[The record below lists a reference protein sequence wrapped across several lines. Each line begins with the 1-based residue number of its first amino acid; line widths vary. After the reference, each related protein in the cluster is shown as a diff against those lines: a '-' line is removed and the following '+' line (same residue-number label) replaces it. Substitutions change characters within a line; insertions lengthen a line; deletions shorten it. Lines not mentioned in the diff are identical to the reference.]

1 MFARKKVHR
10 SSFIVHRLIASF
22 LILVSLLTITS
33 YLLPIA
39 SADEIEDLQK
49 QIDQLNKAR
58 DMSINATKPL
68 LGQLTALKLQLAQ
81 IQASLDNLT
90 AGIKLKEKE
99 LSIREDKLATQQA
112 LLETRI
118 RSYYIRSYYTDPLLV
133 IFSNSNAG
141 DLFRELSYRQ
151 AATREDRQIITS
163 ITTEVVDLLTQKD
176 KLEKDKARAAVLQ
189 AEVDK
194 SAQFLG
200 GEIKKAQAY
209 QSTLASQ
216 IAQLSQKQQEL
227 IAAKLASLNIPR
239 SAYTMQG
246 GCIDDRNI
254 DPGFSPRFAFFTYGV
269 PNRVGLNQWG
279 AKGRAEAGQ
288 SAQQI
293 LQSYYTADYTTGY
306 NQGINMHVTGS
317 NEYGQSF
324 DDNWNIEEYLKHLY
338 EMPANW
344 PMEALKAQAIAARSY
359 ALAYTNNGS
368 GNICPSQQCQVVKK
382 ETNDG
387 NWQLAVSQTAGIVLT
402 NGGSPIKAWF
412 SSTHGGYVF
421 SSGEI
426 GWSGTGWTKHATD
439 TSGSIGSFSDLSS
452 SAYDK
457 GSPWFY
463 CDWGARAQY
472 SKTAWLQGGE
482 VADIINVILLA
493 KADGGTQSHLSQPDK
508 PNPDGTDTWD
518 SSKVRGELTNRGIK
532 PYSNISSISVGMDS
546 GSGRATSVNISGD
559 GGQTSI
565 NASDFKNFFNLRAP
579 ANIQIVG
586 PLFNVEQK

>member
-1 MFARKKVHR
+1 MIARKKGFRLQVLGYR
-10 SSFIVHRLIASF
+10 SLLFLVV
-22 LILVSLLTITS
+22 LILFLYPVTS
-33 YLLPIA
+33 VLYPT
-39 SADEIEDLQK
+39 SADDIEDLQK

-58 DMSINATKPL
+58 DLSINATKPL
-68 LGQLTALKLQLAQ
+68 LGQLDSLKLQLAQ

-90 AGIKLKEKE
+90 TGIQTKQKE
-99 LSIREDKLATQQA
+99 LAIREDKLATQQA
-112 LLETRI
+112 LLEVRV
-118 RSYYIRSYYTDPLLV
+118 RSYYIRSYYADPLLV
-133 IFSNSNAG
+133 IFSSGNAG
-141 DLFRELSYRQ
+141 ELFRELSYRQ
-151 AATREDRQIITS
+151 AAAKEDKEIITS
-163 ITTEVVDLLTQKD
+163 ITNEVVGILTQKD
-176 KLEKDKARAAVLQ
+176 KLEKDKVRVAVLQ

-194 SAQFLG
+194 NATFLG

-246 GCIDDRNI
+246 GCVDDRGL

-288 SAQQI
+288 SAQTI
-293 LQSYYTADYTTGY
+293 LQAYYNADYTSSY
-306 NQGINMHVTGS
+306 NQGINIHVVGS

-324 DDNWNIEEYLKHLY
+324 DENWNIEEYLKHLY
-338 EMPANW
+338 EMPAGW

-359 ALAYTNNGS
+359 VLAATNNGS
-368 GNICPSQQCQVVKK
+368 GSICPSQSCQVVKK

-387 NWQLAVSQTAGIVLT
+387 NWQSAVSQTAGTVLT
-402 NGGSPIKAWF
+402 NGGQPVKAWF

-421 SSGEI
+421 SSSEI
-426 GWSGTGWTKHATD
+426 GWNGTGWTKHATD
-439 TSGSIGSFSDLSS
+439 ASSSINSFSDLSS
-452 SAYDK
+452 LAYDR

-463 CDWGARAQY
+463 CDWGSRAQY
-472 SKTAWLQGGE
+472 NKTAWLQSGE
-482 VADIINVILLA
+482 VADIVNVILLA
-493 KADGGTQSHLSQPDK
+493 KADSGTQSHLSQPDK

-518 SSKVRGELTNRGIK
+518 GGKVRQELQNRGIK
-532 PYSNISSISVGMDS
+532 PYSGVSGISVGMDN
-546 GSGRATSVNISGD
+546 GAGRATSVNISGD

-565 NASDFKNFFNLRAP
+565 TASDFKNFFNLRAP

-586 PLFNVEQK
+586 PLFNVEQR